1 MSILSSIG
9 SGILAPIK
17 MTGRAAMAAKPITG
31 GIIGGAYGALSTDE
45 YSSNQVFRNAL
56 IGAAAGAGIGAA
68 TTKFGIGVM
77 KEMGQGIGSL
87 GKRAIMSSPK
97 AIAPS
102 HIRSGATLFGADLT
116 MKESISYYGNR
127 LAQGG
132 IARLGRKAGRVG
144 AGIGNFA
151 MNHPYMA
158 TGIAAGTYGVASN
171 IGAGMNSSGYTQEN
185 AEAMSI
191 QAGTSSPSRQ
201 MLMNSTNGLVQ
212 GMHRGRHSGG

>member
-9 SGILAPIK
+9 SGVLAPARMVGK
-17 MTGRAAMAAKPITG
+17 AAWAAKPITG
-31 GIIGGAYGALSTDE
+31 GIIGGAYGALSTNE
-45 YSSNQVFRNAL
+45 YSSNQAFRNAL
-56 IGAAAGAGIGAA
+56 VGAAAGAGIGAA
-68 TTKFGIGVM
+68 VTNTAFRMYGAA
-77 KEMGQGIGSL
+77 
-87 GKRAIMSSPK
+87 GKGLLSAGRNAIIAPAK
-97 AIAPS
+97 ATAPS
-102 HIRSGATLFGADLT
+102 HIRSGATLFGTDLT

-127 LAQGG
+127 IKQGG
-132 IARLGRKAGRVG
+132 IARMGSRVGRVG

-158 TGIAAGTYGVASN
+158 TGIAAGTYGVASM
-171 IGAGMNSSGYTQEN
+171 AGSQSSGYTQEN
-185 AEAMSI
+185 AEAMAI